1 MNVFKR
7 VTELRSMLKATK
19 DLAYEPVGSDG
30 ETAWQDTMAELTS
43 KEMLWDMVVDK
54 LGHEAAREIIER
66 RNSDG

>member
-7 VTELRSMLKATK
+7 VKELRDMLSATR
-19 DLAYEPVGSDG
+19 DLAYEPVGSDS

-54 LGHEAAREIIER
+54 MGHEAAAEIIAR
-66 RNSDG
+66 RNNNG